1 MKRSRAP
8 TSLILAGL
16 LAFVLSLAGLSAH
29 AAEGEMSK
37 ESKACLSCHDKDG
50 ITKTLES
57 GEALSLAC
65 LLYTSPS
72 PRDGLL
78 SRMPSSA

>member
-16 LAFVLSLAGLSAH
+16 LAFILSLAGQTAR

-50 ITKTLES
+50 MTKTLES
-57 GEALSLAC
+57 GEALSLSV
-65 LLYTSPS
+65 YTKAYTESMH
-72 PRDGLL
+72 L
-78 SRMPSSA
+78 SLIHI